1 VPTREVSLIALV
13 ILIGIGCVVD
23 AVVYDGR
30 YRRRVF
36 EEARYQGQN
45 MADNVHRWIGRLEG
59 NFGEIG
65 TSVGDAS
72 RVILVAVPCSGFIGA
87 ISRNKSA
94 AL

>member
-30 YRRRVF
+30 CRRRVF

-45 MADNVHRWIGRLEG
+45 MADNVHRWIGRH
-59 NFGEIG
+59 FGEIG
-65 TSVGDAS
+65 TSVGDVS
-72 RVILVAVPCSGFIGA
+72 RVILIAVP
-87 ISRNKSA
+87 
-94 AL
+94 